1 MSELL
6 ESLATA
12 AEDRTLLPQLRTL
25 EIFEM
30 QTAGGEMPARFFEQC
45 GPRLEILGLG
55 KLGLTGS
62 LPRAVGK
69 LEEAKSIIL
78 HGNKLS
84 GELPA
89 ELGECKKL
97 RVLLLFANDFSGS
110 VPKAIGECSK
120 LSDLRI
126 RPGNS
131 NLVVAETQEQLFEQS
146 KTSTGHKT
154 SEVANYKGPL
164 LAPVRAA
171 RLGLLFMLRLIPGL

>member
-12 AEDRTLLPQLRTL
+12 AEDCTFPPQLRTL

-30 QTAGGEMPARFFEQC
+30 DTAGGELPARFFEQC
-45 GPRLEILGLG
+45 GQHLETLGLG

-62 LPRAVGK
+62 LPRAVGHLNK
-69 LEEAKSIIL
+69 VKSIIL

-97 RVLLLFANDFSGS
+97 RMLLLFGNNFTGHL
-110 VPKAIGECSK
+110 PKELGHCSK

-126 RPGNS
+126 KPGNRGLA
-131 NLVVAETQEQLFEQS
+131 NAQEQLFEPSVTS
-146 KTSTGHKT
+146 KGQET
-154 SEVANYKGPL
+154 
-164 LAPVRAA
+164 LARRAP
-171 RLGLLFMLRLIPGL
+171 R

>member
-1 MSELL
+1 
-6 ESLATA
+6 
-12 AEDRTLLPQLRTL
+12 
-25 EIFEM
+25 M

-69 LEEAKSIIL
+69 LEEVKSIIL

-97 RVLLLFANDFSGS
+97 RTLLLFANDFSGS

-131 NLVVAETQEQLFEQS
+131 NLVVAEIQEQLFEQS
-146 KTSTGHKT
+146 KTSTGHET
-154 SEVANYKGPL
+154 SEVSNYKGGPL

-171 RLGLLFMLRLIPGL
+171 RLGLLFILRLIPGL

>member
-1 MSELL
+1 M
-6 ESLATA
+6 
-12 AEDRTLLPQLRTL
+12 
-25 EIFEM
+25 
-30 QTAGGEMPARFFEQC
+30 
-45 GPRLEILGLG
+45 
-55 KLGLTGS
+55 
-62 LPRAVGK
+62 
-69 LEEAKSIIL
+69 
-78 HGNKLS
+78 
-84 GELPA
+84 
-89 ELGECKKL
+89 
-97 RVLLLFANDFSGS
+97 
-110 VPKAIGECSK
+110 PKAIGECSK